1 MSRQT
6 VISTAVLT
14 LLGTTL
20 GSLVIW
26 KAVKSWRQKISNS
39 NQNGELG
46 KVRKREQ
53 QQEQEELE
61 GELEGVVVSEHSHWP
76 SLPLAEQLL
85 KVEPALVSCADDW
98 EEVWPAVQ
106 RELGV
111 YPVLGIDCEWV
122 SVKGKAGPV
131 ALLQMSTFSGLC
143 VAIRLLKFR
152 GDEQTVPRSLLDI
165 LQDDS
170 ILKAG
175 VGCYED
181 ACKLM
186 RDYGITVNCTVD
198 LRYLAMRQRRTL
210 VHNGLSLKSLAQ
222 DILNLS
228 LDKSLQL
235 RCSNWEAEE
244 LSQEQVTYAGRDAQ
258 VSVALF
264 FHLLGLVS
272 MTTPEGTAPDSVC
285 KQLLAKCQGLVDV
298 PFKGRGGGGEEDRGA
313 LVSGDKKLRNR
324 RTGSDSKATVDG
336 QAVDPRKHKRKPL
349 GVGYSA
355 SSCSET
361 LSPGSQT
368 WSITYNSWLTLVLLI
383 WSCVIWMLRDRRR
396 YALLSSPF
404 LVLYS
409 NVLVVCNF
417 FTGLML
423 RQDELFPGIP
433 DPLLQDLDLKRYP
446 TPCVHLVAKVTYTFT
461 FCLLLRQHLTEK
473 KELETL
479 REEPLAEVKVSEAG
493 EELLIGGMRKSPL
506 YDNCFLHAPDGQPLC
521 TCDKKKAK
529 WYLDKGIGELLS
541 EDPFIVKLKFEP
553 SGRPESQQDYYL
565 TAKENICVVCGRTE
579 SYIRKNIV
587 PHEYRR
593 HFPIQMKDHN
603 SHDVLLLCTSCHA
616 ASNYHDNLLKQQL
629 SEEHS
634 APLGC
639 EEGVRPLE
647 DSDRRQVRSGARAL
661 LKADSLPESRREEL
675 LGTLRT
681 FYSLD
686 EVTPAL
692 LQEAAGLETRI
703 FNESYIPHGLKVVQ
717 AYAKG
722 GLRSLMELEK
732 RWRQHFLTSMQPRH
746 IPPLWS
752 VEHNHSKLLRKY
764 GEDLE
769 IQLT

>member
-1 MSRQT
+1 MSRQA
-6 VISTAVLT
+6 VITAAVVT

-20 GSLVIW
+20 GGLVIW
-26 KAVKSWRQKISNS
+26 KAVKSWRQKISNR
-39 NQNGELG
+39 NKNGELG
-46 KVRKREQ
+46 KVRKKEK
-53 QQEQEELE
+53 E
-61 GELEGVVVSEHSHWP
+61 ELEGVVVSEHSHWP
-76 SLPLAEQLL
+76 MLPLAEQLL
-85 KVEPALVSCADDW
+85 KVEPALVSCANDW
-98 EEVWPAVQ
+98 EEVWPALQ

-152 GDEQTVPRSLLDI
+152 GDGQSVPHSLLGI

-175 VGCYED
+175 VGCFED

-198 LRYLAMRQRRTL
+198 LRYLAMRQKRTL
-210 VHNGLSLKSLAQ
+210 IHNGLSLKSLAQ
-222 DILNLS
+222 DILNFS

-264 FHLLGLVS
+264 FHLLGLS
-272 MTTPEGTAPDSVC
+272 MTTPEGTAPESVC

-298 PFKGRGGGGEEDRGA
+298 PFKGRGGGGGDDGGA

-324 RTGSDSKATVDG
+324 RTGSDSKAPADE
-336 QAVDPRKHKRKPL
+336 QMVDPRKHKRKPL

-355 SSCSET
+355 R
-361 LSPGSQT
+361 LSKAEL
-368 WSITYNSWLTLVLLI
+368 N
-383 WSCVIWMLRDRRR
+383 RRR
-396 YALLSSPF
+396 VRMAQRRQRKSRQAEKLAQMMDEAESTDESSLDDDFDQSSDEEVNISLNEDSEESEENDHEPDVQPEGEWRCASVGMEIYYQESLSFWHKTFKLIS
-404 LVLYS
+404 L
-409 NVLVVCNF
+409 
-417 FTGLML
+417 
-423 RQDELFPGIP
+423 I
-433 DPLLQDLDLKRYP
+433 LK
-446 TPCVHLVAKVTYTFT
+446 
-461 FCLLLRQHLTEK
+461 
-473 KELETL
+473 
-479 REEPLAEVKVSEAG
+479 
-493 EELLIGGMRKSPL
+493 KSPL

-616 ASNYHDNLLKQQL
+616 ASNYHDNLLKQRL

-717 AYAKG
+717 AHAKG
-722 GLRSLMELEK
+722 GLHGLMELEK

-752 VEHNHSKLLRKY
+752 VDHNHSKLLRKY

-769 IQLT
+769 IQLN

>member
-20 GSLVIW
+20 GGLVIW
-26 KAVKSWRQKISNS
+26 KAVKSWRQKIFNS

-46 KVRKREQ
+46 KVRKRE
-53 QQEQEELE
+53 QEQEELE

-355 SSCSET
+355 
-361 LSPGSQT
+361 
-368 WSITYNSWLTLVLLI
+368 
-383 WSCVIWMLRDRRR
+383 
-396 YALLSSPF
+396 
-404 LVLYS
+404 
-409 NVLVVCNF
+409 
-417 FTGLML
+417 
-423 RQDELFPGIP
+423 
-433 DPLLQDLDLKRYP
+433 
-446 TPCVHLVAKVTYTFT
+446 
-461 FCLLLRQHLTEK
+461 
-473 KELETL
+473 
-479 REEPLAEVKVSEAG
+479 
-493 EELLIGGMRKSPL
+493 RKSPL